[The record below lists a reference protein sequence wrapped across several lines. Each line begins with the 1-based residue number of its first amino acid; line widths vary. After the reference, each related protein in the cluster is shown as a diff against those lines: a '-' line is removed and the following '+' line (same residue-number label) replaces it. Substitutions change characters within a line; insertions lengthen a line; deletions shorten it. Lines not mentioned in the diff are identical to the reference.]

1 MKLLLEFPGDDGSQQ
16 ELTRDGRE
24 GSRQEISGN
33 GVRTV
38 GF

>member
-1 MKLLLEFPGDDGSQQ
+1 MKLLLEFPGVDGRWQD
-16 ELTRDGRE
+16 LTREGRE
-24 GSRQEISGN
+24 RSRSEISGN

>member
-1 MKLLLEFPGDDGSQQ
+1 MAGVDWRWQ
-16 ELTRDGRE
+16 ELIGDGRE
-24 GSRQEISGN
+24 RSKQEISGN

>member
-1 MKLLLEFPGDDGSQQ
+1 MKLLPDFPGDDGSQQ
-16 ELTRDGRE
+16 ELTGDGRE
-24 GSRQEISGN
+24 GSRQEISRN